1 MKLVPWFPRR
11 FAPATLAVAVLSL
24 SPDVPARAA
33 VAAPSPAPVPAPV
46 RETAS
51 TVEALVAE
59 ALERSP
65 ALAAVRA
72 SVAAARERIAPAGTL
87 PDPMLRLSYENDGAS
102 LSLGTEAM
110 TRLSVMAEQPILW
123 PGKLSLAARIAEAD
137 ADVAEAA
144 IARLGLGVEAQTR
157 RAAARLLEARAAGEL
172 TRELSENWDRIESV
186 ARSRYAAG
194 LGAQQD
200 VFRAQAERTRLLQ
213 QLRRD
218 EGAVH
223 AAEAEL
229 RRLLLREPGTPV
241 ELEERLHETRP
252 EPPDADVELA
262 RAEAESPEIEVA
274 RRAAEREA
282 LAIDLARRDRMP
294 DLVAS
299 VGYMNRGSLPMMW
312 AVGLGVTVP
321 LFSGRKQEPRLR
333 EAQARLAAVRA
344 AEADVRL
351 RLRARTEAQLALLA
365 QLAEEARLDRE
376 ALLVQDRMA
385 VEAALA
391 SYASGSVPFVTVLEA
406 ISTEFADRR
415 AALGRL
421 AAFLVAE
428 ADLYERSLDGAPMAA
443 ASALPSAP
451 APPAAM
457 NAAGGM

>member
-1 MKLVPWFPRR
+1 MILVPLSRR
-11 FAPATLAVAVLSL
+11 RAASKASAVAVLTLSL
-24 SPDVPARAA
+24 ATPA
-33 VAAPSPAPVPAPV
+33 VALVDPPPAASPPD
-46 RETAS
+46 REAAQ
-51 TVEALVAE
+51 TVETLVAE

-65 ALAAVRA
+65 ALAAARA
-72 SVAAARERIAPAGTL
+72 AVAAARERISPAGTL
-87 PDPMLRLSYENDGAS
+87 PDPMLRLSYENDGSA
-102 LSLGTEAM
+102 LSLGSEPM
-110 TRLSVMAEQPILW
+110 TRLSVMAEQAIPW
-123 PGKLSLAARIAEAD
+123 PGKLGLAARVAAAD

-144 IARLGLGVEAQTR
+144 IGRLRLGVEAEVR
-157 RAAARLLEARAAGEL
+157 RAATRLLEARAAGEL
-172 TRELSENWDRIESV
+172 TRELSENWERIESV

>member
-11 FAPATLAVAVLSL
+11 FAPATLAVAVFSL

-102 LSLGTEAM
+102 LSLGREAM
-110 TRLSVMAEQPILW
+110 TRLSVMAEQPIPW
-123 PGKLSLAARIAEAD
+123 PGKLSLAARVAEAD

-144 IARLGLGVEAQTR
+144 IARLRLGVEAQTR

-172 TRELSENWDRIESV
+172 TRELSENWERIESV

-218 EGAVH
+218 EGAVQ

-274 RRAAEREA
+274 RRAAGREA
-282 LAIDLARRDRMP
+282 LAIELARRGLRP

-299 VGYMNRGSLPMMW
+299 AGYMNRGSLPMMW

-333 EAQARLAAVRA
+333 EAQARLAAVKA

-351 RLRARTEAQLALLA
+351 RLRARTHTQLALLA

-415 AALGRL
+415 AALARL
-421 AAFLVAE
+421 AAFLVAK
-428 ADLYERSLDGAPMAA
+428 ADLRERSLDGAPMAA
-443 ASALPSAP
+443 ASAPPSAP

-457 NAAGGM
+457 NASGGM